1 MIHIIFSP
9 VSVVNESF
17 DCVIQSWG
25 AIVPMMNGTMICN
38 NFYWGYCYNLLLLIW
53 IMIYKYYYR
62 QLLNGISGSSC
73 KDVAMHFLNH
83 SAYHRMVFIKFFLF
97 TFLLILSRQY
107 LCYTVSQQPDDL
119 REWGRNLSRCNPG
132 CSCREPMVFCAGEVP
147 HDHCWKKT
155 IVKTRKQYIMD

>member
-17 DCVIQSWG
+17 DCVIKSWG

-38 NFYWGYCYNLLLLIW
+38 NFYWGYCYNLPLLIW

-83 SAYHRMVFIKFFLF
+83 SAYHRMVFIKFFQF
-97 TFLLILSRQY
+97 TFLLTLSGQY
-107 LCYTVSQQPDDL
+107 LCYTVFFHNNQMILGNWEGIYHGATPAAA
-119 REWGRNLSRCNPG
+119 
-132 CSCREPMVFCAGEVP
+132 AGSPWFSALEKFP
-147 HDHCWKKT
+147 TTTDEKK
-155 IVKTRKQYIMD
+155 QW